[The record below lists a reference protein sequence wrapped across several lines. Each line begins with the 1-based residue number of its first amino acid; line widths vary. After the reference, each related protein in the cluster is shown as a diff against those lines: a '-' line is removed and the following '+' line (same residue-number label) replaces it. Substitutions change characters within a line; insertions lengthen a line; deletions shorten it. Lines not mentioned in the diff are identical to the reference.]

1 MADPI
6 LRMRLDTR
14 GELFFDIQKCDQCQ
28 DCERICPSA
37 AIKVY
42 PNEKKIEWDPFKC
55 IYCHTCIRTC
65 MHKAISALDNVE
77 ASDYKKGVKTFE

>member
-1 MADPI
+1 MSDPI
-6 LRMRLDTR
+6 LKIEHGSR
-14 GELFFDIQKCDQCQ
+14 GEISFNISKCDQCQ

-42 PNEKKIEWDPFKC
+42 PDEHKIEWNPFKC

-65 MHKAISALDNVE
+65 WHGAISPLDNLE
-77 ASDYKKGVKTFE
+77 ASDYSKEVKIFE

>member
-6 LRMRLDTR
+6 LIIEMGTR
-14 GELFFDIQKCDQCQ
+14 GEILFDLSKCDQCQ
-28 DCERICPSA
+28 DCERVCPSV

-42 PNEKKIEWDPFKC
+42 PEERKIEWNPFKC

-65 MHKAISALDNVE
+65 MHGAISPLDNVQ
-77 ASDYKKGVKTFE
+77 ASDYEKVVKTFE